1 MKEQRSVPLYRLAIT
16 RSGDKGDISNV
27 GVIAFSPDLYQLLKR
42 KLTPRMI
49 KNHFKDMVRGD
60 VTIHPMEN
68 IGALQVVMRAALG
81 GGATKSLRFDQ
92 TGKSMSVLM
101 QLLEVPLEADEM
113 RLVPQRPPFASGG
126 DRPHAG
132 NSMHLDV

>member
-1 MKEQRSVPLYRLAIT
+1 MKGQRSVPLHRLAIT

-42 KLTPRMI
+42 KLTPCMI
-49 KNHFKDMVRGD
+49 KNHFKDMVRGE
-60 VTIHPMEN
+60 VTIYPMEN

-101 QLLEVPLEADEM
+101 QLLEVPLEGDEM

-126 DRPHAG
+126 DRQHAG
-132 NSMHLDV
+132 NSMRLGV